1 VVTRVPPYWRMRHST
16 LLLRVGFLA
25 AAAVPGVPLPAAAQD
40 AWDPTE
46 IHATRGG
53 LDSLARRLELA
64 AESPAYSVV
73 LRAQAAQE
81 AAAVRDRLR
90 EGDFRIGDRIALSVE
105 REATYSDS
113 FTVEEGPA
121 IRLPSIGEIGL
132 AGVLRS
138 ELEGHLVRELSVYLR
153 DPVLRART
161 SIRIAVLGAVGRP
174 GFHAMPTQLL
184 VTDVLAQ
191 AGQTSGNADI
201 GKIRIE
207 RDGRVIWDNEA
218 LAPEI
223 IIGRTLDE
231 LGVRAGDRIIVGSRS
246 SFIASLQRSSGLF
259 YMFIGL
265 PPVIISLVA
274 LIT

>member
-1 VVTRVPPYWRMRHST
+1 
-16 LLLRVGFLA
+16 
-25 AAAVPGVPLPAAAQD
+25 
-40 AWDPTE
+40 
-46 IHATRGG
+46 
-53 LDSLARRLELA
+53 
-64 AESPAYSVV
+64 V
-73 LRAQAAQE
+73 L
-81 AAAVRDRLR
+81 
-90 EGDFRIGDRIALSVE
+90 
-105 REATYSDS
+105 T
-113 FTVEEGPA
+113 
-121 IRLPSIGEIGL
+121 
-132 AGVLRS
+132 
-138 ELEGHLVRELSVYLR
+138 
-153 DPVLRART
+153 
-161 SIRIAVLGAVGRP
+161 
-174 GFHAMPTQLL
+174 
-184 VTDVLAQ
+184 Q

-207 RDGRVIWDNEA
+207 RDGRAIWDNEA